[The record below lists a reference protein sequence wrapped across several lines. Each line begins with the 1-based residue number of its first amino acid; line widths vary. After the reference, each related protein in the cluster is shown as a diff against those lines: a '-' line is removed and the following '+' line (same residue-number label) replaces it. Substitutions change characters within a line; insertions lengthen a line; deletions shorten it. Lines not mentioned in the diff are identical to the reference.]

1 MQYIVIK
8 NHASIIHNG
17 MALIGEIVDLPE
29 RIGKQL
35 EQKGLV
41 KPFTGRITK
50 ENKNFAKLVKAEIE
64 HDAGKMFYVKQ
75 GNKVIDRL
83 PKKKAQKLAD
93 EINNSL

>member
-8 NHASIIHNG
+8 NHASILHSG
-17 MALIGEIVDLPE
+17 MALMGEILDVPE

-41 KPFTGRITK
+41 KPFTGRMTK
-50 ENKNFAKLVKAEIE
+50 EDKNFAKLEKAEIE

>member
-8 NHASIIHNG
+8 NHASVLHNG
-17 MALIGEIVDLPE
+17 MALIGELIDLPQG
-29 RIGKQL
+29 IGKGL
-35 EQKGLV
+35 EQKGLI

-50 ENKNFAKLVKAEIE
+50 EDKSFAKLVKAEIE
-64 HDAGKMFYVKQ
+64 HDSGKMFYVKQ

-83 PKKKAQKLAD
+83 PKKKAQQLAN

>member
-17 MALIGEIVDLPE
+17 MALIGEILDVPQ
-29 RIGKQL
+29 RIGHQL

-50 ENKNFAKLVKAEIE
+50 EDKNFAKLVKAEIE

>member
-17 MALIGEIVDLPE
+17 MALVGEVIDVPD
-29 RIGKQL
+29 RIGKELQ
-35 EQKGLV
+35 QKGFV
-41 KPFTGRITK
+41 KPFTGRVTK
-50 ENKNFAKLVKAEIE
+50 EDKNFAKLVKAEIE
-64 HDAGKMFYVKQ
+64 HDAGQMFFVKQ

-93 EINNSL
+93 EINNEI